1 MMPRV
6 SDPEDTAPFT
16 HRPYGKDDDDNPFV
30 SPSGPAAQ
38 PSGPSYVTPPP
49 PPPTT
54 VGPVPYGQV
63 PYGQVPY
70 GQVPYGQVPYG
81 QVPYGQVP
89 YGPAPGQQPWQAAW
103 APAYGAAYAG
113 SIDHKGATAS
123 LVLGIVSIVSL
134 VVGLACCFITFPGLF
149 CAPFAWGI
157 GAKAKREIE
166 ASPGTYGNLS
176 AAVTG
181 MWMGIVMTFVGFL
194 VIAGVIALFA
204 WVGLSDPTLV

>member
-6 SDPEDTAPFT
+6 SDPEDTVPFT

-54 VGPVPYGQV
+54 VGPVPYG
-63 PYGQVPY
+63 
-70 GQVPYGQVPYG
+70 
-81 QVPYGQVP
+81 
-89 YGPAPGQQPWQAAW
+89 PAPGQQPWQATW
-103 APAYGAAYAG
+103 APAYGAPYAG
-113 SIDHKGATAS
+113 SVDHKGATAS